1 MKKKKAEIN
10 EEQNPNLADQVDYLS
25 DQVKMLALN
34 LAINLAKAKND
45 VQELAFM
52 ENEFT
57 RLINGSVEVIREVN
71 GILKVFRNEDRMVY
85 EPPSQS
91 GKLDKIEQS
100 LNDISELSRDI
111 LGIISG
117 IKQSRKKVDKYE

>member
-1 MKKKKAEIN
+1 MKKKKEPIN
-10 EEQNPNLADQVDYLS
+10 EERNPNLADQVDYLS

-57 RLINGSVEVIREVN
+57 KLINGSVEVIREVN
-71 GILKVFRNEDRMVY
+71 GILRVFRNEDRMVY

-91 GKLDKIEQS
+91 GKLDKIEKS
-100 LNDISELSRDI
+100 LNDISDLSREI
-111 LGIISG
+111 LEIISG

>member
-1 MKKKKAEIN
+1 MSKPEPKKN
-10 EEQNPNLADQVDYLS
+10 EGQDPNLADQVDYLA

-71 GILKVFRNEDRMVY
+71 GILRVFKNEDKMVFD
-85 EPPSQS
+85 PPSRS
-91 GKLDKIEQS
+91 GKLDRIEKS
-100 LNDISELSRDI
+100 LNDIQDLSKNI
-111 LGIISG
+111 LEVISG
-117 IKQSRKKVDKYE
+117 IKQNRRQVDKYE

>member
-1 MKKKKAEIN
+1 MN
-10 EEQNPNLADQVDYLS
+10 NNEQNGKDPKDHALADQVDYLA

-57 RLINGSVEVIREVN
+57 KLINGSVEVIREVS
-71 GILKVFRNEDRMVY
+71 GILRVFRNEDKMVY
-85 EPPSQS
+85 DPPSRS
-91 GKLDKIEQS
+91 DRFDRIEKS
-100 LNDISELSRDI
+100 LHDIHDLSQDI
-111 LGIISG
+111 LEVISG
-117 IKQSRKKVDKYE
+117 IKNNRGQVDKYK

>member
-1 MKKKKAEIN
+1 MKKKKAEIS

-57 RLINGSVEVIREVN
+57 KLINGSVEVIREVN

-91 GKLDKIEQS
+91 GKLDKIEKS